1 MSPPLAGGLFQR
13 FSKAQEVSILEV
25 DITEKVKK
33 VMKFGPIALIVI
45 AILCAGGVWAYQ
57 HSQKG
62 LTVYDAKVAS
72 TMVGVKAKADGT
84 ITELVAQDGDHVEA
98 GDVIAHVQAKVTD
111 EDIAQLEQ
119 NAALA
124 KQSLEQ
130 VQKGQTITMPQ
141 ANAAPVPTPAPVQ
154 SSGNSQAVANAR
166 ARLNR
171 MNELFQMG
179 AVSAKQ
185 RDQAAADLEAAE
197 ASASTPAPVVSA
209 PTPSAVPRTMTQ
221 APNPEA
227 VKQAELAVK
236 QAEAALE
243 NAKQDAQTTDI
254 VAPVAGTVYYS
265 DDTQEGTELK
275 AGQTIASIGD
285 DADVWVEA
293 KLSPNQKGN
302 IRLGQFVSYTIDG
315 KKYQGTVTDIKDP
328 ADMAS
333 QTESSD
339 NASTGTQDATAGVNN
354 ASSASQDGASSDASS
369 SAGSSSGTAA
379 QKSAPTATEGSA
391 DDDDGRI
398 TVRISLPKDDAV
410 ALRPGMEAVVKFALN
425 KYIRVHLLIGACRM
439 LRAPFLLFVSAQ

>member
-1 MSPPLAGGLFQR
+1 M
-13 FSKAQEVSILEV
+13 EV

-33 VMKFGPIALIVI
+33 VMKFGPVALIVI
-45 AILCAGGVWAYQ
+45 AVLCAGGVWAYQ

-84 ITELVAQDGDHVEA
+84 ITELVVQDGDHVEA

-119 NAALA
+119 NAELA
-124 KQSLEQ
+124 KQSLAQ
-130 VQKGQTITMPQ
+130 VQKGQTITVPQ
-141 ANAAPVPTPAPVQ
+141 ASTPAPAPVVQ

-171 MNELFQMG
+171 MNELYQMG

-185 RDQAAADLEAAE
+185 RDEAAAELASAEAA
-197 ASASTPAPVVSA
+197 ATPAPVVSA
-209 PTPSAVPRTMTQ
+209 PTPSVPRTMTQ
-221 APNPEA
+221 APTPEV

-243 NAKQDAQTTDI
+243 NAKQDAQMTDI
-254 VAPVAGTVYYS
+254 VAPVTGTVYL
-265 DDTQEGTELK
+265 DEDTQEGKDLK

-293 KLSPNQKGN
+293 KLSPTQKDS
-302 IRLGQFVSYTIDG
+302 IRLGQFVSYTING

-328 ADMAS
+328 ADRSM
-333 QTESSD
+333 
-339 NASTGTQDATAGVNN
+339 DAEV
-354 ASSASQDGASSDASS
+354 DASSDATSGEESS
-369 SAGSSSGTAA
+369 GSSTEPE
-379 QKSAPTATEGSA
+379 QKPAPTATEGSA
-391 DDDDGRI
+391 DEDDGRL
-398 TVRISLPKDDAV
+398 TVHISLPKDDA
-410 ALRPGMEAVVKFALN
+410 AGLRPGMEAVVKFSLN
-425 KYIRVHLLIGACRM
+425 N
-439 LRAPFLLFVSAQ
+439 

>member
-1 MSPPLAGGLFQR
+1 M
-13 FSKAQEVSILEV
+13 EV

-84 ITELVAQDGDHVEA
+84 ITELVVQDGDHVEA

-141 ANAAPVPTPAPVQ
+141 ASAVPVPTPAPVQ

-209 PTPSAVPRTMTQ
+209 PTPSVAPRTMTQ

-254 VAPVAGTVYYS
+254 VAPVAGTVYYAENA
-265 DDTQEGTELK
+265 QEGSDLK
-275 AGQTIASIGD
+275 AGDNVASIGD
-285 DADVWVEA
+285 DADIWVEA
-293 KLSPNQKGN
+293 KLSPNQKSS

-315 KKYQGTVTDIKDP
+315 RKYQGTVIDIKDP
-328 ADMAS
+328 ADTANMMDSA
-333 QTESSD
+333 ES
-339 NASTGTQDATAGVNN
+339 T
-354 ASSASQDGASSDASS
+354 SSDATDGT
-369 SAGSSSGTAA
+369 SADGSSTSESSGDSTT

-391 DDDDGRI
+391 DTDDGRI
-398 TVRISLPKDDAV
+398 TVKISLPKDDAST
-410 ALRPGMEAVVKFALN
+410 LRPGMEAVVKFALN
-425 KYIRVHLLIGACRM
+425 K
-439 LRAPFLLFVSAQ
+439 

>member
-1 MSPPLAGGLFQR
+1 M
-13 FSKAQEVSILEV
+13 EV

-33 VMKFGPIALIVI
+33 VLKFGPVALIVI

-84 ITELVAQDGDHVEA
+84 ITELVVQDGDHVEA

-124 KQSLEQ
+124 KQSLAQ
-130 VQKGQTITMPQ
+130 VQKGQTITVPQ
-141 ANAAPVPTPAPVQ
+141 ASAAPVPAPAPVQ

-185 RDQAAADLEAAE
+185 RDQAAADLAE
-197 ASASTPAPVVSA
+197 AESAATPAPAVSA
-209 PTPSAVPRTMTQ
+209 PAPAVVPRTMTQ
-221 APNPEA
+221 APNPE
-227 VKQAELAVK
+227 VLKQAELAVK

-285 DADVWVEA
+285 DADVCVEA
-293 KLSPNQKGN
+293 KLSPNQKGS

-328 ADMAS
+328 ADAAS
-333 QTESSD
+333 QMESSE
-339 NASTGTQDATAGVNN
+339 NTSTGTQDASNAAGDAN
-354 ASSASQDGASSDASS
+354 ASSASQDGSSADASS
-369 SAGSSSGTAA
+369 SAESSDAAA

-398 TVRISLPKDDAV
+398 TVKISLPKDDAR

-425 KYIRVHLLIGACRM
+425 K
-439 LRAPFLLFVSAQ
+439 

>member
-1 MSPPLAGGLFQR
+1 M
-13 FSKAQEVSILEV
+13 EV

-33 VMKFGPIALIVI
+33 VLKFGPVALIVI

-84 ITELVAQDGDHVEA
+84 ITELVVQDGDHVEA

-124 KQSLEQ
+124 KQSLAQ
-130 VQKGQTITMPQ
+130 VQKGQTITVPQ
-141 ANAAPVPTPAPVQ
+141 ASAAPVPAPAPVQ

-185 RDQAAADLEAAE
+185 RDQAAADLAE
-197 ASASTPAPVVSA
+197 AESAATPAPAVSA
-209 PTPSAVPRTMTQ
+209 PAPAVVPRTMTQ
-221 APNPEA
+221 APNPE
-227 VKQAELAVK
+227 VLKQAELAVK

-293 KLSPNQKGN
+293 KLSPNQKGS

-328 ADMAS
+328 ADTAS

-339 NASTGTQDATAGVNN
+339 NASPGTQDATVGGTN
-354 ASSASQDGASSDASS
+354 ASTASQDGASSDASS

-425 KYIRVHLLIGACRM
+425 K
-439 LRAPFLLFVSAQ
+439 

>member
-1 MSPPLAGGLFQR
+1 M
-13 FSKAQEVSILEV
+13 EV

-33 VMKFGPIALIVI
+33 VMKFGPIALVVI

-84 ITELVAQDGDHVEA
+84 ITELVVQDGDHVEA

-141 ANAAPVPTPAPVQ
+141 SSAVPVPTPAPVQ

-171 MNELFQMG
+171 MNELFEMG

-209 PTPSAVPRTMTQ
+209 PTPSVAPRTMTQ

-254 VAPVAGTVYYS
+254 VAPVAGTVYYAENALEGS
-265 DDTQEGTELK
+265 DLK
-275 AGQTIASIGD
+275 AGDNVASIGD
-285 DADVWVEA
+285 DTDIWVEA
-293 KLSPNQKGN
+293 KLSPNQKSS

-315 KKYQGTVTDIKDP
+315 RKYQGTVTDIKDP
-328 ADMAS
+328 ADTANMMDSA
-333 QTESSD
+333 ES
-339 NASTGTQDATAGVNN
+339 T
-354 ASSASQDGASSDASS
+354 SSDATDGT
-369 SAGSSSGTAA
+369 SADGSSTSESSGDSTT

-391 DDDDGRI
+391 DTDDGRI
-398 TVRISLPKDDAV
+398 TVKISLPKDDAST
-410 ALRPGMEAVVKFALN
+410 LRPGMEAVVKFALN
-425 KYIRVHLLIGACRM
+425 K
-439 LRAPFLLFVSAQ
+439 

>member
-84 ITELVAQDGDHVEA
+84 ITELVVQDGDHVEA

-141 ANAAPVPTPAPVQ
+141 ASAVPVPTPAPVQ

-293 KLSPNQKGN
+293 KLSPNQKGS

-328 ADMAS
+328 ADAAS

-339 NASTGTQDATAGVNN
+339 NASTGTQDATAGDNN

-425 KYIRVHLLIGACRM
+425 K
-439 LRAPFLLFVSAQ
+439 

>member
-1 MSPPLAGGLFQR
+1 M
-13 FSKAQEVSILEV
+13 EV
-25 DITEKVKK
+25 DITEKVKR
-33 VMKFGPIALIVI
+33 VLKFGPLALVAL
-45 AILCAGGVWAYQ
+45 AILCALGVWAYQ

-84 ITELVAQDGDHVEA
+84 ITELVVQDGDHVEA

-141 ANAAPVPTPAPVQ
+141 ASAVPVPTPAPVQ

-171 MNELFQMG
+171 MNELFEMG

-209 PTPSAVPRTMTQ
+209 PTPSVAPRTMTQ

-254 VAPVAGTVYYS
+254 VAPVAGTVYYAENA
-265 DDTQEGTELK
+265 QEGSDLK
-275 AGQTIASIGD
+275 AGDNVASIGD
-285 DADVWVEA
+285 DADIWVEA
-293 KLSPNQKGN
+293 KLSPNQKSS

-315 KKYQGTVTDIKDP
+315 RKYQGTVIDIKDP
-328 ADMAS
+328 ADTANMMDSA
-333 QTESSD
+333 ES
-339 NASTGTQDATAGVNN
+339 T
-354 ASSASQDGASSDASS
+354 SSDATDGT
-369 SAGSSSGTAA
+369 SADGSSTSESSGDSTT

-391 DDDDGRI
+391 DTDDGRI
-398 TVRISLPKDDAV
+398 TVKISLPKDDAST
-410 ALRPGMEAVVKFALN
+410 LRPGMEAVVKFALN
-425 KYIRVHLLIGACRM
+425 K
-439 LRAPFLLFVSAQ
+439 

>member
-84 ITELVAQDGDHVEA
+84 ITELVVQDGDHVEA

-124 KQSLEQ
+124 KQSLAQ
-130 VQKGQTITMPQ
+130 VQKGQTITVPQ
-141 ANAAPVPTPAPVQ
+141 ASAAPVPAPAPVQ

-185 RDQAAADLEAAE
+185 RDQAAADLAE
-197 ASASTPAPVVSA
+197 AESAATPAPAVSA
-209 PTPSAVPRTMTQ
+209 PAPAVVPRTMTQ

-227 VKQAELAVK
+227 LKQAELAVK

-293 KLSPNQKGN
+293 KLSPNQKGS

-328 ADMAS
+328 ADAAS
-333 QTESSD
+333 QMESSE
-339 NASTGTQDATAGVNN
+339 NTSTGTQDASNAAGDAN
-354 ASSASQDGASSDASS
+354 ASSASQDGASADASS
-369 SAGSSSGTAA
+369 SAESSDAAA

-398 TVRISLPKDDAV
+398 TVKISLPKDDAR

-425 KYIRVHLLIGACRM
+425 K
-439 LRAPFLLFVSAQ
+439 

>member
-33 VMKFGPIALIVI
+33 VMKFGPVALIVI

-84 ITELVAQDGDHVEA
+84 ITELVVQDGDHVEA

-141 ANAAPVPTPAPVQ
+141 ASAVPVPTPAPVQ

-171 MNELFQMG
+171 MNELFEMG

-209 PTPSAVPRTMTQ
+209 PTPSVAPRTMTQ

-254 VAPVAGTVYYS
+254 VAPVAGTVYYAENA
-265 DDTQEGTELK
+265 QEGSDLK
-275 AGQTIASIGD
+275 AGDNVASIGD
-285 DADVWVEA
+285 DADIWVEA
-293 KLSPNQKGN
+293 KLSPNQKSS

-315 KKYQGTVTDIKDP
+315 RKYQGTVIDIKDP
-328 ADMAS
+328 ADTANMMDSA
-333 QTESSD
+333 ES
-339 NASTGTQDATAGVNN
+339 T
-354 ASSASQDGASSDASS
+354 SSDATDGT
-369 SAGSSSGTAA
+369 SADGSSTSESSGDSTT

-391 DDDDGRI
+391 DTDDGRI
-398 TVRISLPKDDAV
+398 TVKISLPKDDAST
-410 ALRPGMEAVVKFALN
+410 LRPGMEAVVKFALN
-425 KYIRVHLLIGACRM
+425 K
-439 LRAPFLLFVSAQ
+439 

>member
-1 MSPPLAGGLFQR
+1 M
-13 FSKAQEVSILEV
+13 EV

-33 VMKFGPIALIVI
+33 VLKFGPVALIVI

-84 ITELVAQDGDHVEA
+84 ITELVVQDGDHVEA

-141 ANAAPVPTPAPVQ
+141 ASAVPVPTPAPVQ

-171 MNELFQMG
+171 MHELFEMG

-209 PTPSAVPRTMTQ
+209 PTPSVAPRTMTQ

-254 VAPVAGTVYYS
+254 VAPVAGTVYYAENA
-265 DDTQEGTELK
+265 QEGSDLK
-275 AGQTIASIGD
+275 AGDNVASIGD
-285 DADVWVEA
+285 DADIWVEA
-293 KLSPNQKGN
+293 KLSPNQKSS

-315 KKYQGTVTDIKDP
+315 RKYQGTVIDIKEP
-328 ADMAS
+328 ADTANMMDSA
-333 QTESSD
+333 ES
-339 NASTGTQDATAGVNN
+339 T
-354 ASSASQDGASSDASS
+354 SSDATDGT
-369 SAGSSSGTAA
+369 SADGSSTSESSGDSTT

-391 DDDDGRI
+391 DTDDGRI
-398 TVRISLPKDDAV
+398 TVKISLPKDDAST
-410 ALRPGMEAVVKFALN
+410 LRPGMEAVVKFALN
-425 KYIRVHLLIGACRM
+425 K
-439 LRAPFLLFVSAQ
+439 